1 MWAPPRI
8 EIEEPLPPSA
18 AMTPSLIET
27 VSSALRLRQKLWFCP
42 ARGTKGLK
50 QSGKRLAGRLNPA
63 SCPAPSRDGSKAGLA
78 YKPRVL
84 SILIAKQARLSIK
97 ERVSQQKCR
106 S

>member
-1 MWAPPRI
+1 M
-8 EIEEPLPPSA
+8 EPSEGNQSHTPG

-63 SCPAPSRDGSKAGLA
+63 SCPVPSRDGSEAGLA
-78 YKPRVL
+78 YKP
-84 SILIAKQARLSIK
+84 AF
-97 ERVSQQKCR
+97 CPF
-106 S
+106 